1 VVSVNSGIAG
11 IGLSLIIDCGMVQK
25 HCVFVDIIL
34 VVPVDSNM
42 GADLEQWK
50 HCLIKSIQLFCRN
63 FCQYD
68 QEAKIDG
75 LLAITLD
82 QKEVIL
88 VKLQEVDNDASS
100 QRDADRAATDQSEL
114 LESILRFLAPSC
126 RLLKKTA
133 IAPTLPSVWQP
144 VSDRSASAEMP
155 DRFTFLRSLG
165 LAPTALVSN
174 RKVETSYASRLRTR
188 SSRRAI
194 RSIPPFSYFHLPV
207 SPRVLETRAAEVHS
221 EPPTLS
227 PCPSRG
233 VPSLSKS
240 ECSEPSDDGT
250 PLPTLRR
257 CVSDDEKKPESASEF
272 RKSEHTSQPLTVDC
286 NKNTADLNGV
296 AHHARLLNSKPAS
309 LLQVVNS
316 ISCDAGHDNA
326 SNSKKSPNCTCKD
339 THSPCDHVQD
349 KKPVHQPKKRSHVNV
364 VSSVVSKNKSSTTVN
379 VVAVKRLKAQP
390 SENVTHGKSEN
401 GTSSVRPK
409 ANASR
414 LNKKLAKVKEKA
426 GNCKLKT
433 GLNARGW
440 PVKTAA
446 SVSSKRISLKS
457 SVTAS
462 SQKDVK
468 NAHRK
473 LLNKTKVCRYVLIG
487 FDFRLLF

>member
-1 VVSVNSGIAG
+1 
-11 IGLSLIIDCGMVQK
+11 
-25 HCVFVDIIL
+25 
-34 VVPVDSNM
+34 M

-100 QRDADRAATDQSEL
+100 QSAASGSGTDQSEL

-144 VSDRSASAEMP
+144 VTDRSGAAEMP

-188 SSRRAI
+188 SSRRMM
-194 RSIPPFSYFHLPV
+194 RSIPPFSYYSPPISV
-207 SPRVLETRAAEVHS
+207 SPKILESSAREVNS

-227 PCPSRG
+227 PCPSHG
-233 VPSLSKS
+233 VASVSKS
-240 ECSEPSDDGT
+240 ECSEPSDDST

-257 CVSDDEKKPESASEF
+257 CVSDEEKKERLQESLTSENN
-272 RKSEHTSQPLTVDC
+272 RPTDPLTVDC
-286 NKNTADLNGV
+286 NKNSADLNGIS
-296 AHHARLLNSKPAS
+296 HDHSHLLNAKPAS
-309 LLQVVNS
+309 LLQMVKNV
-316 ISCDAGHDNA
+316 SCVGMDSA
-326 SNSKKSPNCTCKD
+326 SNSKKSPSCTSKD
-339 THSPCDHVQD
+339 TDSLSGDADDNKQVQR
-349 KKPVHQPKKRSHVNV
+349 PKKRSHCNAG
-364 VSSVVSKNKSSTTVN
+364 SSVHPTESRPKSSPTLHGA
-379 VVAVKRLKAQP
+379 AVKRAKAEATE
-390 SENVTHGKSEN
+390 SVVHGKSEN
-401 GTSSVRPK
+401 GTSAVRTKDK
-409 ANASR
+409 ADTSR
-414 LNKKLAKVKEKA
+414 SNKKLVKVKDNATKCKIKTKLNA
-426 GNCKLKT
+426 GNT
-433 GLNARGW
+433 AGR
-440 PVKTAA
+440 PVKATA
-446 SVSSKRISLKS
+446 STSSKRMPLKS
-457 SVTAS
+457 SAALS
-462 SQKDVK
+462 SPEGVK

-473 LLNKTKVCRYVLIG
+473 LLNKTKVY
-487 FDFRLLF
+487 

>member
-1 VVSVNSGIAG
+1 
-11 IGLSLIIDCGMVQK
+11 
-25 HCVFVDIIL
+25 
-34 VVPVDSNM
+34 M

-100 QRDADRAATDQSEL
+100 HMADNVAATDQSEL

-144 VSDRSASAEMP
+144 VSDKLGSTEMP

-188 SSRRAI
+188 SSRRMM
-194 RSIPPFSYFHLPV
+194 RNIPPFSYCPLPV
-207 SPRVLETRAAEVHS
+207 NVSTKISESSAQEVNS

-233 VPSLSKS
+233 VASVTKS
-240 ECSEPSDDGT
+240 ECSEPSDDSA

-257 CVSDDEKKPESASEF
+257 CVSDDEKKESVHESPKGEDF
-272 RKSEHTSQPLTVDC
+272 ITTQPLNVDC
-286 NKNTADLNGV
+286 NKNSADLNGV
-296 AHHARLLNSKPAS
+296 SHHSRLLNSKPAS
-309 LLQVVNS
+309 LLQMVKSV
-316 ISCDAGHDNA
+316 SCVGSDNT
-326 SNSKKSPNCTCKD
+326 SSCKKSPSCTSKD
-339 THSPCDHVQD
+339 ADSLCGGADD
-349 KKPVHQPKKRSHVNV
+349 NKPVHGPKKRSHGNV
-364 VSSVVSKNKSSTTVN
+364 GSSALPAEIRPKSSTSLHG
-379 VVAVKRLKAQP
+379 AAMKRVKTEAG
-390 SENVTHGKSEN
+390 ENISHVKSEN
-401 GTSSVRPK
+401 GTSSVRMK
-409 ANASR
+409 ADASR
-414 LNKKLAKVKEKA
+414 SNKKLAKVKQNAAKP
-426 GNCKLKT
+426 KLKT
-433 GLNARGW
+433 AINAGNTGGR
-440 PVKTAA
+440 PVKATVSA
-446 SVSSKRISLKS
+446 SSKKVSLKS
-457 SVTAS
+457 SAAS
-462 SQKDVK
+462 PSQKDVK
-468 NAHRK
+468 NARRK
-473 LLNKTKVCRYVLIG
+473 LLNKTKVC
-487 FDFRLLF
+487 

>member
-1 VVSVNSGIAG
+1 
-11 IGLSLIIDCGMVQK
+11 
-25 HCVFVDIIL
+25 
-34 VVPVDSNM
+34 M

-100 QRDADRAATDQSEL
+100 QRAADGAATDQSEL

-144 VSDRSASAEMP
+144 VSDKSGSAEMP

-188 SSRRAI
+188 SSRRTM
-194 RSIPPFSYFHLPV
+194 RSIPPFSCCSLPV
-207 SPRVLETRAAEVHS
+207 SVGPKISELSTREVNS

-227 PCPSRG
+227 PCPSRA
-233 VPSLSKS
+233 VLSVSKS

-250 PLPTLRR
+250 TLPTLSR
-257 CVSDDEKKPESASEF
+257 CVSDDEKKESVPASAQNEDV
-272 RKSEHTSQPLTVDC
+272 RTTEPLTVDC
-286 NKNTADLNGV
+286 NKNSADFNGISP
-296 AHHARLLNSKPAS
+296 HSRLLNSKPAS
-309 LLQVVNS
+309 LLQMVKSVS
-316 ISCDAGHDNA
+316 YVDRDNA
-326 SNSKKSPNCTCKD
+326 SNSKKSPSCTSKD
-339 THSPCDHVQD
+339 TDSLCGDADDNKSVQ
-349 KKPVHQPKKRSHVNV
+349 QPKKRSHGSVG
-364 VSSVVSKNKSSTTVN
+364 SSSAPTESRSKSS
-379 VVAVKRLKAQP
+379 ASLHGAAAKRVKTEASESITQGKA
-390 SENVTHGKSEN
+390 EN
-401 GTSSVRPK
+401 GTSSVRTK
-409 ANASR
+409 ADASR
-414 LNKKLAKVKEKA
+414 SNRKLAKVKENTSKCKA
-426 GNCKLKT
+426 KT
-433 GLNARGW
+433 ELNAGSAGGQL
-440 PVKTAA
+440 VKATVSA
-446 SVSSKRISLKS
+446 SSKKMSLKS
-457 SVTAS
+457 SATS

-468 NAHRK
+468 NARRK
-473 LLNKTKVCRYVLIG
+473 LLNKTKVC
-487 FDFRLLF
+487 

>member
-1 VVSVNSGIAG
+1 
-11 IGLSLIIDCGMVQK
+11 
-25 HCVFVDIIL
+25 
-34 VVPVDSNM
+34 M

-88 VKLQEVDNDASS
+88 VKLQEVDNDVSS
-100 QRDADRAATDQSEL
+100 QTAASGTATDQSEL

-144 VSDRSASAEMP
+144 VSDRSGSAEMP

-188 SSRRAI
+188 SSRRMM
-194 RSIPPFSYFHLPV
+194 RSIPPFSYCPPPV
-207 SPRVLETRAAEVHS
+207 SVSPKILESSVHEVHS

-227 PCPSRG
+227 PCPSRR

-240 ECSEPSDDGT
+240 ECSEPSDDCA

-257 CVSDDEKKPESASEF
+257 CVSDDEKKESPQESLRSEDNT
-272 RKSEHTSQPLTVDC
+272 RQPLTVDC
-286 NKNTADLNGV
+286 NKNGADLNGV
-296 AHHARLLNSKPAS
+296 SHHSRLLNAKPAS
-309 LLQVVNS
+309 LLQMVKSV
-316 ISCDAGHDNA
+316 SCVGRDSA
-326 SNSKKSPNCTCKD
+326 SNSKRSPSCTSKD
-339 THSPCDHVQD
+339 TDSLSGDTDDNKSVQR
-349 KKPVHQPKKRSHVNV
+349 PKKRSHASVA
-364 VSSVVSKNKSSTTVN
+364 SSAQPAESRPKSSTIVHSAGTKR
-379 VVAVKRLKAQP
+379 VKAEAIESATQ
-390 SENVTHGKSEN
+390 SKSQN
-401 GTSSVRPK
+401 GTSSVRTKDK
-409 ANASR
+409 ADASR
-414 LNKKLAKVKEKA
+414 SNKKLAKVKQNA
-426 GNCKLKT
+426 GKCKLKT
-433 GLNARGW
+433 KLNAGNTGGR
-440 PVKTAA
+440 PVKATAPA
-446 SVSSKRISLKS
+446 SSKRMPLKS
-457 SVTAS
+457 SAALS

-468 NAHRK
+468 NTHRK
-473 LLNKTKVCRYVLIG
+473 LLNKTKVCLFFGVICCFIFFKFIFYCCIRARIV
-487 FDFRLLF
+487 DFL

>member
-1 VVSVNSGIAG
+1 
-11 IGLSLIIDCGMVQK
+11 
-25 HCVFVDIIL
+25 
-34 VVPVDSNM
+34 M

-88 VKLQEVDNDASS
+88 VKLQEVDNDASA
-100 QRDADRAATDQSEL
+100 QQVADGAASDQSEL

-144 VSDRSASAEMP
+144 VSDRSCSAEMP

-188 SSRRAI
+188 SSRRMM
-194 RSIPPFSYFHLPV
+194 RNIPPFSYYPLPV
-207 SPRVLETRAAEVHS
+207 SVSPKISESSAREVNS

-233 VPSLSKS
+233 VPSVSKS
-240 ECSEPSDDGT
+240 ECSEPSDDNT

-257 CVSDDEKKPESASEF
+257 CVSDDEKKDSVQQLL
-272 RKSEHTSQPLTVDC
+272 KSEDIRTAQPLTVEC
-286 NKNTADLNGV
+286 NKNSADVNGV
-296 AHHARLLNSKPAS
+296 SHHSHLLNSKPAS
-309 LLQVVNS
+309 LLQMVKSV
-316 ISCDAGHDNA
+316 SCVGRDNVG
-326 SNSKKSPNCTCKD
+326 NSKKSLSCTSKD
-339 THSPCDHVQD
+339 TDSLCGDADDH
-349 KKPVHQPKKRSHVNV
+349 KPVHLPKKRSHGNV
-364 VSSVVSKNKSSTTVN
+364 ASSALHVESQPKSSISVHG
-379 VVAVKRLKAQP
+379 AAMKRVKAEA
-390 SENVTHGKSEN
+390 SENITHGKSEN
-401 GTSSVRPK
+401 GTSSVRTK
-409 ANASR
+409 SDVSR
-414 LNKKLAKVKEKA
+414 SNKKLAKVTQNVGK
-426 GNCKLKT
+426 CK
-433 GLNARGW
+433 
-440 PVKTAA
+440 VKTALNTGNTGGRLVKA
-446 SVSSKRISLKS
+446 TMPTSSKRMSLKS
-457 SVTAS
+457 SGTSA

-468 NAHRK
+468 NASRK
-473 LLNKTKVCRYVLIG
+473 LLNKTKVC
-487 FDFRLLF
+487 